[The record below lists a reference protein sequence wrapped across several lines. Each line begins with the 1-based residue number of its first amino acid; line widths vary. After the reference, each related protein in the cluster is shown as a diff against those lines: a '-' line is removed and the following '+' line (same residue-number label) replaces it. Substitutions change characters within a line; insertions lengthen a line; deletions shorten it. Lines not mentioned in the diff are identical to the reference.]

1 MGRTR
6 DVSKILTS
14 NTSILSLA
22 SASATYATKAT
33 TGLTLIN
40 NTSFTGQ
47 STVSVDNVFSATYTN
62 YRILTIH
69 SQGNNQAFLFRL
81 RVGGVDASGSNYNR
95 QQVRGI
101 ASNASSSQDASSTFF
116 VLSSGDST
124 FGVGV
129 TDIFRP
135 FETERTKFI
144 SIGTIIGNITIF
156 GADHSLS
163 TSYDG
168 VTFFGNLG
176 TITGTIRV
184 YGYRN

>member
-1 MGRTR
+1 MARSR
-6 DVSKILTS
+6 DISKVLSS
-14 NTSILSLA
+14 NTTLA
-22 SASATYATKAT
+22 TDAEVAASYQTKAT

-40 NTSFTGQ
+40 NTSFTAQ
-47 STVSVDNVFSATYTN
+47 STVSINDVFSATYTN

-81 RVGGVDASGSNYNR
+81 RVGGTDASGSNYNR
-95 QQVRGI
+95 QLVRGI
-101 ASNASSSQDASSTFF
+101 TSSASSSQDASSTFF

-135 FETERTKFI
+135 FETERTKLI

-163 TSYDG
+163 TSYTG
-168 VTFFGNLG
+168 FTILPETGNM
-176 TITGTIRV
+176 TGTVSV
-184 YGYRN
+184 YGYNK